1 MAVGTKVNFA
11 VNEMKIAGVYHHRQ
25 AASLPPLALPNRAGV
40 MLPLFLVGFGT
51 FLNLYAP
58 QPVLPEFRQIFH
70 ANEFQVSLT
79 ISASILAVA
88 LAATPVGLLAD
99 AVGRKRVI
107 VAAMLG
113 LSIPTFMAAT
123 ASNLNHLIGWRF
135 LQGFFIPG
143 IIAVTM
149 AYISEESPTN
159 AVGSTMA
166 TYVSGTVAGGF
177 VGRFSVGLITPE
189 WGWRMAFAL
198 LGVATAILG
207 LVAWWLLPRATRF
220 VRHHNA
226 RASLQSLL
234 KHVRNPQ
241 LLATYAVGFN
251 VLFCLVGA
259 FTYVNFYLA
268 DPPFHLGT
276 RALSAIFLIYLV
288 GALLTP
294 LTGRVLDKVGCRRVV
309 VAAALAGAVGA
320 LLTLIHWVPLVIVGL
335 TLGACGAFACQSAAS
350 SHVGKAAGQ
359 ARSSAAGL
367 YVTFY
372 YLGGCAGSVLP
383 GIIWRHAGWVGCVGL
398 LIGVQTATAWVA
410 WRLWNES
417 TSTPLPSSA
426 AELFKMLNVEC

>member
-1 MAVGTKVNFA
+1 MNIAVD
-11 VNEMKIAGVYHHRQ
+11 EMKSAVVGHRGPAAGR
-25 AASLPPLALPNRAGV
+25 SRAGAL
-40 MLPLFLVGFGT
+40 LPLFLVGFGT

-88 LAATPVGLLAD
+88 MAATPVGLMAD

-113 LSIPTFMAAT
+113 LSVPAVLAAT
-123 ASNLNHLIGWRF
+123 SANLHQLVWWRL

-149 AYISEESPTN
+149 AYISEESPPR

-189 WGWRMAFAL
+189 WGWRTAFAV
-198 LGVATAILG
+198 LGGATAALG
-207 LVAWWLLPRATRF
+207 LLAWWLLPRATRF

-226 RASLQSLL
+226 RSSLQSLRTHL
-234 KHVRNPQ
+234 RNPQ
-241 LLATYAVGFN
+241 LLATYAVGFS
-251 VLFCLVGA
+251 VLFSLVGA

-268 DPPFHLGT
+268 DAPFHLGT

-288 GALLTP
+288 GAMITP
-294 LTGRVLDKVGCRRVV
+294 LTGRVLDQVGCRRVV
-309 VAAALAGAVGA
+309 VGAALAGALGA
-320 LLTLIHWVPLVIVGL
+320 LLTLFHWLPLVITGL
-335 TLGACGAFACQSAAS
+335 TLGACGAFACQAAAS
-350 SHVGKAAGQ
+350 SHVGKAAGK

-398 LIGVQTATAWVA
+398 LVGMQTVTAWLA
-410 WRLWNES
+410 WRLWNE
-417 TSTPLPSSA
+417 PAGAQPPGFAVEAIKRVLPKYA
-426 AELFKMLNVEC
+426 WRPTV